1 MEEADALVTE
11 VLRWLPELSFEQLL
25 VVYTDHLGQP
35 DVQGDR
41 RNQQSVLKLIMRF
54 LSSEEVEQSEDGGL
68 AHFLQIHTYLDGLGV
83 KQEVVDPNA
92 AVAAAVTQ
100 QTTANTNPA
109 PPLATTPLTTTANTP
124 PAVVQNLHVQ
134 STTSAATST
143 NITPTTA
150 TTDYATL
157 KKVLRKDWKLKGS
170 IGRPGEKEKLTFSGL
185 AYQINQAEKKGYED
199 DDICEEVIK
208 GVTDDVLRSLLE
220 GKTNL
225 TLAKLRKLLRSHFK
239 EKDPTTLFNELS
251 RSAQLSSE
259 DASYFVMRMIDLRT
273 KVVFA
278 TKEVDSRVNY
288 PEDLVRE
295 QFIRTVTTGLRND
308 NIRNEIKQLF
318 AQNLEEEDLLEK
330 LTQAESDELERLS
343 KLEGLQGTSAVAA
356 VNAIGG
362 DSAVSDLARKVEA
375 LTDVCERNNA
385 EIVALKAEVKDDR
398 GKSRLSDAAR
408 KRRKCI
414 PCDENNIQICRH
426 CYACGSSRHVR
437 TNCDQGN

>member
-1 MEEADALVTE
+1 MGTDLSE
-11 VLRWLPELSFEQLL
+11 VEKELLGTLGKLSLEQLT
-25 VVYTDHLGQP
+25 VVHTDLRLPPIPDGQNTQP
-35 DVQGDR
+35 R
-41 RNQQSVLKLIMRF
+41 VLKRILRY
-54 LSSEEVEQSEDGGL
+54 LSSEEVEESDDAGL
-68 AHFLQIHTYLDGLGV
+68 AHFLHIQTYLNTLGAV
-83 KQEVVDPNA
+83 KQEVPTTGIMDGAGGVVDP
-92 AVAAAVTQ
+92 Q
-100 QTTANTNPA
+100 A
-109 PPLATTPLTTTANTP
+109 PP
-124 PAVVQNLHVQ
+124 PAVVQPQPNPTTNRNTTTNQ
-134 STTSAATST
+134 NTTS
-143 NITPTTA
+143 NVITPTTA
-150 TTDYATL
+150 TTDNATL

-185 AYQINQAEKKGYED
+185 AYQINQAEKKGYDD

-208 GVTDDVLRSLLE
+208 AVTDDVLRSLLE

-251 RSAQLSSE
+251 RSARLSSE

-295 QFIRTVTTGLRND
+295 QFMRTVTTGLRND
-308 NIRNEIKQLF
+308 NIRNETKQLF

-330 LTQAESDELERLS
+330 LTQAESDELERMS
-343 KLEGLQGTSAVAA
+343 KLENLQGASAVAV
-356 VNAIGG
+356 VNTIGE
-362 DSAVSDLARKVEA
+362 DSAVSQLFKKVEA

-385 EIVALKAEVKDDR
+385 EIVALKAEMKDDR
-398 GKSRLSDAAR
+398 GKPKLSDAAR

>member
-35 DVQGDR
+35 NVQDDR

-92 AVAAAVTQ
+92 AVAAPVTQ

-109 PPLATTPLTTTANTP
+109 PPLTTTSLT
-124 PAVVQNLHVQ
+124 
-134 STTSAATST
+134 ATST